1 MDSNRPVAGRV
12 AQFLTC
18 LALVLGLAACGGGG
32 ENGGQ
37 PEGTATPPGASPTS
51 ATPTGGTPS
60 GKTVEITLWHSE
72 IASNLTAIQ
81 DLARRFNA
89 SQSEVKVKLAFQ
101 GTSDENMAKVLASV
115 RGGQAPT
122 IAYLDEIQAQRIIDS
137 GGFRPVQD
145 FIDKENYDLSS
156 DFDQKT
162 IKFYTVDGK
171 LWAMPISIAVPLL
184 YYNKLP
190 FGEVGLDPE
199 KPPKDLDEMKD
210 MAAKFV
216 KRDSHGNLTRT
227 GMALDINPW
236 YLEVVMGEHGDF
248 YVNNENGRQGRATAV
263 EWDGPTGQAFFTWWR
278 DVVKEGLAINVGRAL
293 TSPDYLLALGS
304 GQAVMTRASSSG
316 LRSVVDVLEGGLAQT
331 KVDLGIAPLP
341 GVPGG
346 TGYSAV
352 YSRALWFAK
361 DRPEEEQQAGWK
373 FVKWL
378 EEPEQQAEWF
388 AGSGYLPTRTSS
400 YALPPA
406 QDIMAKYPGFKVA
419 KDLFLNSPVTPA
431 TLGPMLGP
439 FNEVREAMLQGLEGT
454 VIGGKDPLA
463 AVTDAA
469 KEANKIIEDYNRRV
483 E

>member
-1 MDSNRPVAGRV
+1 MDNKRAGSRRV
-12 AQFLTC
+12 AFLLAC

-32 ENGGQ
+32 EDGGQ
-37 PEGTATPPGASPTS
+37 PEGTATPPGASPS
-51 ATPTGGTPS
+51 AATPSGGTPS

-72 IASNLTAIQ
+72 IASNLNAIQ
-81 DLARRFNA
+81 DLARRFND

-101 GTSDENMAKVLASV
+101 GTSDENMAKVLASL

-122 IAYLDEIQAQRIIDS
+122 IAYLDEIQAQRMIDS

-145 FIDKENYDLSS
+145 FIDQENYDSS
-156 DFDQKT
+156 DFDPKT
-162 IKFYTVDGK
+162 IRFYTVDGK

-184 YYNKLP
+184 YYNKIP
-190 FGEVGLDPE
+190 FREVGLDPE
-199 KPPKDLDEMKD
+199 KPPKDLEEMKEVSRQ
-210 MAAKFV
+210 FV

-236 YLEVVMGEHGDF
+236 YLEVVMAEHGDL
-248 YVNNENGRQGRATAV
+248 YVNNGNGRQGRATAV

-278 DVVKEGLAINVGRAL
+278 DVVKEDLALNVGRAL

-331 KVDLGIAPLP
+331 EVDLGVAPLP

-352 YSRALWFAK
+352 YSRALWFPK

-378 EEPEQQAEWF
+378 MEPEQQAEWF
-388 AGSGYLPTRTSS
+388 AGSGYLPTRNSS
-400 YALPPA
+400 YDLPAA
-406 QDIMAKYPGFKVA
+406 QDIMSKYPGFRVA
-419 KDLFLNSPVTPA
+419 KDLFLASPVTPA
-431 TLGPMLGP
+431 TLGPLLGP
-439 FNEVREAMLQGLEGT
+439 FNEVREAMLKGLEET
-454 VIGGKDPLA
+454 VVGGKDPVA
-463 AVTDAA
+463 AVNDAA
-469 KEANKIIEDYNRRV
+469 EEANKIIEDYNRRV

>member
-1 MDSNRPVAGRV
+1 MDSKRAVAGRV
-12 AQFLTC
+12 ALFLAC
-18 LALVLGLAACGGGG
+18 FGLVLGLAACGGGG

-37 PEGTATPPGASPTS
+37 PEGTATPPGASPS
-51 ATPTGGTPS
+51 AATPSGGTPS
-60 GKTVEITLWHSE
+60 GKTVEITFWHSE
-72 IASNLTAIQ
+72 IASNLNAIQ
-81 DLARRFNA
+81 DLARRFND

-122 IAYLDEIQAQRIIDS
+122 IAYLDEIQAQRVIDS

-145 FIDKENYDLSS
+145 FIDQESYDFS
-156 DFDQKT
+156 DFDAKT
-162 IKFYTVDGK
+162 IRFYTVDGK

-184 YYNKLP
+184 YYNKIP
-190 FGEVGLDPE
+190 FREVGLDPE
-199 KPPKDLDEMKD
+199 KPPKDLEEMKEVSRQ
-210 MAAKFV
+210 FV

-278 DVVKEGLAINVGRAL
+278 DVVKEDLALNVGRAL

-331 KVDLGIAPLP
+331 EVDLGVAPLP

-361 DRPEEEQQAGWK
+361 DRPEAEQEAGWK

-378 EEPEQQAEWF
+378 MEPEQQAEWF

-400 YALPPA
+400 YDLPA
-406 QDIMAKYPGFKVA
+406 AKDIMAKYPGFRVA
-419 KDLFLNSPVTPA
+419 KDLFLASPVTPA
-431 TLGPMLGP
+431 TLGPLLGP
-439 FNEVREAMLQGLEGT
+439 FNEVREAMLKGLEET
-454 VIGGKDPLA
+454 VVGGKDPVA
-463 AVTDAA
+463 AVNDAA
-469 KEANKIIEDYNRRV
+469 EAANKIIEDYNRRV

>member
-1 MDSNRPVAGRV
+1 MDSKRAVARRV
-12 AQFLTC
+12 TLLLAGLT
-18 LALVLGLAACGGGG
+18 LVLGLAACGGGG

-37 PEGTATPPGASPTS
+37 PEGTSTPPGASPS
-51 ATPTGGTPS
+51 AATPSGGTPS

-72 IASNLTAIQ
+72 IASNLNAIQ
-81 DLARRFNA
+81 DLARRFND

-137 GGFRPVQD
+137 GGFRPIQD
-145 FIDKENYDLSS
+145 FIDQESYDLS
-156 DFDQKT
+156 DFDPKT
-162 IKFYTVDGK
+162 IEFFTVEGK

-184 YYNKLP
+184 YYNKIP
-190 FGEVGLDPE
+190 FREVGLDPD
-199 KPPKDLDEMKD
+199 KPPKDLEEMKE
-210 MAAKFV
+210 MSRKFV

-263 EWDGPTGQAFFTWWR
+263 EWNGPTGQAFFTWWR
-278 DVVKEGLAINVGRAL
+278 DVVKESLAINVGRAL

-331 KVDLGIAPLP
+331 EVDLGIAPLP

-352 YSRALWFAK
+352 YSRALWFSK
-361 DRPEEEQQAGWK
+361 DRPEAEQEAGWK

-378 EEPEQQAEWF
+378 MEPEQQAEWF
-388 AGSGYLPTRTSS
+388 AGSGYLPTRNSS
-400 YALPPA
+400 YDLPAA
-406 QDIMAKYPGFKVA
+406 QDIMAKYPGFRVA
-419 KDLFLNSPVTPA
+419 KDLFQASPVTPA
-431 TLGPMLGP
+431 TLGPLLGP
-439 FNEVREAMLQGLEGT
+439 FNEVREAMLKGLEAT
-454 VIGGKDPLA
+454 VVGGKDPVA
-463 AVTDAA
+463 AVNDAA
-469 KEANKIIEDYNRRV
+469 EEANKIIEDYNRRV
-483 E
+483 Q

>member
-1 MDSNRPVAGRV
+1 MDSKRAVAERV
-12 AQFLTC
+12 ALFLAC
-18 LALVLGLAACGGGG
+18 IALVMGLAACGGGG

-37 PEGTATPPGASPTS
+37 PEGTSTPLGASPS
-51 ATPTGGTPS
+51 AGTASGGTPS
-60 GKTVEITLWHSE
+60 GKTVEITFWHME
-72 IASNLTAIQ
+72 FASNLDTLQA
-81 DLARRFNA
+81 LARRFNS

-101 GTSDENMAKVLASV
+101 GTADEIMAKLLSSV
-115 RGGQAPT
+115 QGGQAPT
-122 IAYLDEIQAQRIIDS
+122 IAYLDEFQTQRIIDS

-145 FIDKENYDLSS
+145 FIDQEDYDLS
-156 DFDQKT
+156 DFDPKMT
-162 IKFYTVDGK
+162 EFFTVDGT
-171 LWAMPISIAVPLL
+171 LWAMPIAPAVQLL
-184 YYNKLP
+184 YYNKIP
-190 FGEVGLDPE
+190 FREVGLDPE
-199 KPPKDLDEMKD
+199 KPPKDLEELKEISR
-210 MAAKFV
+210 KFV
-216 KRDSHGNLTRT
+216 KRDSHGNLMRT

-236 YLEVVMGEHGDF
+236 YLEVVMAEHGDL

-278 DVVKEGLAINVGRAL
+278 DVVKEDLAINVGRAL
-293 TSPDYLLALGS
+293 VSPDNLLAMAS
-304 GQAVMTRASSSG
+304 GQAVMTLAPSLG

-331 KVDLGIAPLP
+331 EVDLGIAPPP
-341 GVPGG
+341 GMPGG

-352 YSRALWFAK
+352 YSRGLWFAK

-400 YALPPA
+400 YDLPAA
-406 QDIMAKYPGFKVA
+406 QDIMSKYPGFRVA
-419 KDLFLNSPVTPA
+419 KDFFLASPLTPA

-439 FNEVREAMLQGLEGT
+439 FTEVREAVAQGLEAT
-454 VIGGKDPLA
+454 VVGDKDPIA

-469 KEANKIIEDYNRRV
+469 EEANKIIEDYNRRI

>member
-1 MDSNRPVAGRV
+1 MDRKRPVVGRM
-12 AQFLTC
+12 APLLAC

-32 ENGGQ
+32 EEGGQ
-37 PEGTATPPGASPTS
+37 PEGTATPPGASPS
-51 ATPTGGTPS
+51 ATTPSGATPS
-60 GKTVEITLWHSE
+60 GKTVEITFWHSE
-72 IASNLTAIQ
+72 IASNLNAIQ
-81 DLARRFNA
+81 DLARRFNE

-115 RGGQAPT
+115 RGGQGPT

-145 FIDKENYDLSS
+145 FIDQETYDLS
-156 DFDQKT
+156 DFDPKT
-162 IKFYTVDGK
+162 IRFYTVDGK

-184 YYNKLP
+184 YYNKIP
-190 FGEVGLDPE
+190 FSEVGLDPE
-199 KPPKDLDEMKD
+199 KPPKDLEEMKE
-210 MAAKFV
+210 MSRQFV

-236 YLEVVMGEHGDF
+236 YLEVVMAEHGDL
-248 YVNNENGRQGRATAV
+248 YVNNENGRQERATAV
-263 EWDGPTGQAFFTWWR
+263 EWDGATGEAFFTWWR
-278 DVVKEGLAINVGRAL
+278 DVVKEGLAMNVGRAL
-293 TSPDYLLALGS
+293 TSPDYLLALGA
-304 GQAVMTRASSSG
+304 GTAVMTRASSSG

-331 KVDLGIAPLP
+331 EVDLGIAPLP

-352 YSRALWFAK
+352 YSRALWFTK

-400 YALPPA
+400 YELPPA
-406 QDIMAKYPGFKVA
+406 QDIMAKYPGFRVA
-419 KDLFLNSPVTPA
+419 KDLFLASPVTPA

-439 FNEVREAMLQGLEGT
+439 FNEVREAMLKGLEET
-454 VIGGKDPLA
+454 VVNGKDPVA
-463 AVTDAA
+463 AVNDAA
-469 KEANKIIEDYNRRV
+469 EEANKIIEDYNRRV

>member
-1 MDSNRPVAGRV
+1 
-12 AQFLTC
+12 
-18 LALVLGLAACGGGG
+18 
-32 ENGGQ
+32 
-37 PEGTATPPGASPTS
+37 
-51 ATPTGGTPS
+51 
-60 GKTVEITLWHSE
+60 VEITLWHSE
-72 IASNLTAIQ
+72 FASALNAIQ
-81 DLARRFNA
+81 DLARRFNE

-101 GTSDENMAKVLASV
+101 GTSDDNMAKVLSSV

-145 FIDKENYDLSS
+145 FLDLEDYDFS
-156 DFDQKT
+156 DFDEKT
-162 IKFYTVDGK
+162 IQFYTVDDK
-171 LWAMPISIAVPLL
+171 LWAMPISLAVPLL
-184 YYNKLP
+184 YYNKIP
-190 FGEVGLDPE
+190 FREVGLDPE
-199 KPPKDLDEMKD
+199 KPPKDLEEMKEISRQ
-210 MAAKFV
+210 FV

-236 YLEVVMGEHGDF
+236 YLEVVMGEHGDL
-248 YVNNENGRQGRATAV
+248 YVNNENGREGRATAV

-278 DVVKEGLAINVGRAL
+278 DVVKEDLALNVGRAL

-331 KVDLGIAPLP
+331 EVDLGIAPLP

-361 DRPEEEQQAGWK
+361 DRPEEEQAAGWK

-378 EEPEQQAEWF
+378 MEPEQQAEWF

-400 YALPPA
+400 YDLPAA
-406 QDIMAKYPGFKVA
+406 QDIMDKYPGFRVA
-419 KDLFLNSPVTPA
+419 MDFFLASPVTPA
-431 TLGPMLGP
+431 TLGPLLGP
-439 FNEVREAMLQGLEGT
+439 FNEVREAMLQGLEET
-454 VIGGKDPLA
+454 VVGDKDPVA
-463 AVTDAA
+463 ALTDASE
-469 KEANKIIEDYNRRV
+469 EANQVIEDYNRRV